1 MDHADVLVAISG
13 SGAAV
18 LGIVVALV
26 YGSRRRGAQG
36 KHRRAAGQ
44 GQDRSARNLQDRQVP
59 NGQNPTPSHIRR
71 TKHPH

>member
-26 YGSRRRGAQG
+26 YGSRRRGLKG
-36 KHRRAAGQ
+36 RHRRAAGQ
-44 GQDRSARNLQDRQVP
+44 GQDRSARNLQNRQVP
-59 NGQNPTPSHIRR
+59 NGLNPTNTHIRR
-71 TKHPH
+71 TNHPD